1 MKEKKGVRE
10 WQVRREDIEGR
21 EEGGEREEGIFV
33 NIKFT
38 AKVLNPLGGKVELR
52 EGKGQ

>member
-21 EEGGEREEGIFV
+21 EEGE
-33 NIKFT
+33 
-38 AKVLNPLGGKVELR
+38 
-52 EGKGQ
+52 KGRDIGRHKIYSKGP